1 MTANISKSNL
11 LEPMRLAYQ
20 GSALSSWWQQARQE
34 CLTLLPI
41 AWQEL
46 LGAADRRVC
55 IRVVDDQLYFY
66 SANNGRLSLLG
77 SLPSDDDELL
87 KTAHARLQQQ
97 TGSPR
102 HLLLDSKQVL
112 RRILSLPLAAESKL
126 REVVSFEIDR
136 QTPFTL
142 DQVYFEARVLSR
154 SIQTK
159 QCQVE
164 LIVLPKQALE
174 KALKPLGILASD
186 LSGVDVVDENQQTL
200 NVNLLPNTMRAATS
214 NQNAWLNLGLATA
227 GFILLLLAMNLIL
240 DNREKVLGEWEQKV
254 SAAEVQA
261 KQANVFRNQL
271 KQTAKAEAFLQK
283 FRTSQ
288 PTMLALINDL
298 TKRIPDDTSLDKLSV
313 NEGRL
318 VLVGQSKQAA
328 ALVSQLQSSPFINS
342 PALVGAVQPDARTG
356 RDRFT
361 LTATVNGSKE
371 ASNGK
376 PR

>member
-1 MTANISKSNL
+1 MNSSVSNL

-20 GSALSSWWQQARQE
+20 GSSLSSWWPQARQQ
-34 CLTLLPI
+34 CLSLLP
-41 AWQEL
+41 ASWQEL
-46 LGAADRRVC
+46 LGATDRRVC
-55 IRVVDDQLYFY
+55 IRVQSNELHLT
-66 SANNGRLSLLG
+66 ALG
-77 SLPSDDDELL
+77 SLPTDDEDLL
-87 KTAHARLQQQ
+87 KMCLGRLQQQ
-97 TGSPR
+97 INAPR
-102 HLLLDSKQVL
+102 YLLLDTKQVL
-112 RRILSLPLAAESKL
+112 RRVLSLPLAAESKL

-154 SIQTK
+154 NVQSK

-174 KALKPLGILASD
+174 KSLKPLGILAGD
-186 LSGVDVVDENQQTL
+186 LSGVDVIDEHQQIL
-200 NVNLLPNTMRAATS
+200 NVNLLPITMRIAGS
-214 NQNAWLNLGLATA
+214 HQNAWLNFSLGLA
-227 GFILLLLAMNLIL
+227 GLILLVLAMNLVL
-240 DNREKVLGEWEQKV
+240 SNRENVLSEWEQKV
-254 SAAEVQA
+254 SVAGAQA
-261 KQANVFRNQL
+261 KQANVFREQL
-271 KQTAKAEAFLQK
+271 KQAGKAEVFLQK
-283 FRTSQ
+283 FRSSQ

-298 TKRIPDDTSLDKLSV
+298 TKRIPDDTALDKLSV

-328 ALVSQLQSSPFINS
+328 ALVGQLQASPFINS
-342 PALVGAVQPDARTG
+342 PALAGAVQPDSRTG

-371 ASNGK
+371 AINGK

>member
-1 MTANISKSNL
+1 MTADIPKSNL

-20 GSALSSWWQQARQE
+20 GSALSSWWMQARQE
-34 CLTLLPI
+34 CFALLPD

-55 IRVVDDQLYFY
+55 IRVVEDQLYFY

-87 KTAHARLQQQ
+87 KTCHARLQQQ
-97 TGSPR
+97 TGAPR
-102 HLLLDSKQVL
+102 YLLLDNKQVL
-112 RRILSLPLAAESKL
+112 RRVLSLPLAAESKM

-136 QTPFTL
+136 QTPFTV

-154 SIQTK
+154 SAQTK

-164 LIVLPKQALE
+164 LIVLPKQTLE

-186 LSGVDVVDENQQTL
+186 LSGVDVIDESQQTL
-200 NVNLLPNTMRAATS
+200 DVNLLPVTMRVATS
-214 NQNAWLNLGLATA
+214 NQNAWLNLGLAAA
-227 GFILLLLAMNLIL
+227 GVILLLLAMNMVLN
-240 DNREKVLGEWEQKV
+240 NRDKVLADWEQKV
-254 SAAEVQA
+254 AAAEVQA

-298 TKRIPDDTSLDKLSV
+298 TKRIPDDTALDKLSV

-328 ALVSQLQSSPFINS
+328 ALVGQLQSSPYINS

-356 RDRFT
+356 RDRFN

-371 ASNGK
+371 AGNGK
-376 PR
+376 LR

>member
-1 MTANISKSNL
+1 MTANTKSNL

-20 GSALSSWWQQARQE
+20 GSALSSWWSQVRRH
-34 CLTLLPI
+34 CFSLLPLS
-41 AWQEL
+41 WQEL

-55 IRVVDDQLYFY
+55 IRVQDNQLHFY
-66 SANNGRLSLLG
+66 AANNGQLTSLG
-77 SLPSDDDELL
+77 SLPSDDDALL
-87 KTAHARLQQQ
+87 ETCRARLQHQA
-97 TGSPR
+97 GAPR
-102 HLLLDSKQVL
+102 YLLLDNKQIL

-136 QTPFTL
+136 QTPFTP

-154 SIQTK
+154 NQQAK

-164 LIVLPKQALE
+164 LIVLPKNTLE
-174 KALKPLGILASD
+174 KALKPLGVLAGD
-186 LSGVDVVDENQQTL
+186 LSGVDVVDDQKQIL
-200 NVNLLPNTMRAATS
+200 DINLLPVSMRMATS
-214 NQNAWLNLGLATA
+214 NQNAWLNLGLAIA
-227 GFILLLLAMNLIL
+227 GLVLLCLAMNLIL
-240 DNREKVLGEWEQKV
+240 NNREKVLGEWEQKV
-254 SAAEVQA
+254 AAAETQA
-261 KQANVFRNQL
+261 KQANIFREQL
-271 KQTAKAEAFLQK
+271 KQTGKAELFLQK
-283 FRTSQ
+283 FRTAQ

-298 TKRIPDDTSLDKLSV
+298 TKRIPDDTALDKLSV

-328 ALVSQLQSSPFINS
+328 ALVSQLQSSPYINS
-342 PALVGAVQPDARTG
+342 PALVGAVQPDARTN

-371 ASNGK
+371 AANGNK

>member
-1 MTANISKSNL
+1 MNSSVSNL

-20 GSALSSWWQQARQE
+20 GSSLSSWWPQARQQ
-34 CLTLLPI
+34 CLSLLP
-41 AWQEL
+41 ASWQEL

-55 IRVVDDQLYFY
+55 IRVQSNELHFY
-66 SANNGRLSLLG
+66 TANNARLTALG
-77 SLPSDDDELL
+77 SLPTDDEDLL
-87 KTAHARLQQQ
+87 KMCLDRLQQQ
-97 TGSPR
+97 SNAPR
-102 HLLLDSKQVL
+102 FLLLDNKQVL
-112 RRILSLPLAAESKL
+112 RRVLSLPLAAESKL

-154 SIQTK
+154 NVQSK

-174 KALKPLGILASD
+174 KSLKPLGVLAGD
-186 LSGVDVVDENQQTL
+186 LSGIDVIDEHQQTL
-200 NVNLLPNTMRAATS
+200 NVNLLPSTMRVAGS
-214 NQNAWLNLGLATA
+214 HQNAWLNLGLALA
-227 GFILLLLAMNLIL
+227 GLALLILAMNLVL
-240 DNREKVLGEWEQKV
+240 SNREKVLSEWEQKV
-254 SAAEVQA
+254 SAAGAQA
-261 KQANVFRNQL
+261 KQANVFREQL

-283 FRTSQ
+283 FRSSQ

-298 TKRIPDDTSLDKLSV
+298 TKRIPDDTALDKLSV

-318 VLVGQSKQAA
+318 VLVGQSRQAA
-328 ALVSQLQSSPFINS
+328 ALVGQLQASPFISS
-342 PALVGAVQPDARTG
+342 PALAGAVQPDARTN

-361 LTATVNGSKE
+361 LTATVKGSKE

>member
-1 MTANISKSNL
+1 MTANIPKSNL

-20 GSALSSWWQQARQE
+20 GSALSSWWVQARQE
-34 CLTLLPI
+34 CLALLPE

-55 IRVVDDQLYFY
+55 IRMVEDQLYFY

-87 KTAHARLQQQ
+87 KTCHARLQQQ
-97 TGSPR
+97 TGAPR
-102 HLLLDSKQVL
+102 YLLLDNKQVL
-112 RRILSLPLAAESKL
+112 RRVLSLPLAAESKI

-136 QTPFTL
+136 QTPFTV

-154 SIQTK
+154 SAQTK

-164 LIVLPKQALE
+164 LIVLPKQTLE

-186 LSGVDVVDENQQTL
+186 LSGVDVVDENQQAL
-200 NVNLLPNTMRAATS
+200 NVNLLPIAMRVATS
-214 NQNAWLNLGLATA
+214 NQNTWLNLGLAAA
-227 GFILLLLAMNLIL
+227 GVILLLLAMNMVLN
-240 DNREKVLGEWEQKV
+240 NRDKVLTDWEQKV
-254 SAAEVQA
+254 AAAEVQA

-271 KQTAKAEAFLQK
+271 KQTAKAEAFLHK
-283 FRTSQ
+283 FRSSQ
-288 PTMLALINDL
+288 PTMLDLINDL
-298 TKRIPDDTSLDKLSV
+298 TKRIPDDTALDKLSV
-313 NEGRL
+313 NEGVL
-318 VLVGQSKQAA
+318 VLTGQSKQAA
-328 ALVSQLQSSPFINS
+328 ALVGQLQSSPYINS

-356 RDRFT
+356 RDRFN
-361 LTATVNGSKE
+361 LKANVSSSKE

>member
-1 MTANISKSNL
+1 MNSSVSNL

-20 GSALSSWWQQARQE
+20 GSSLSSWWPQARQQ
-34 CLTLLPI
+34 CLSLLP
-41 AWQEL
+41 ASWQEL

-55 IRVVDDQLYFY
+55 IRVQSNELHFY
-66 SANNGRLSLLG
+66 TANNARLTALG
-77 SLPSDDDELL
+77 SLPTDDEDLL
-87 KTAHARLQQQ
+87 KMCLDRLQQQ
-97 TGSPR
+97 SNAPR
-102 HLLLDSKQVL
+102 FLLLDNKQVL
-112 RRILSLPLAAESKL
+112 RRVLSLPLAAESKL

-154 SIQTK
+154 NVQSK

-174 KALKPLGILASD
+174 KSLKPLGVLAGD
-186 LSGVDVVDENQQTL
+186 LSGIDVIDEHQQTL
-200 NVNLLPNTMRAATS
+200 NVNLLPSTMRVAGS
-214 NQNAWLNLGLATA
+214 HQNAWLNLGLALVGLA
-227 GFILLLLAMNLIL
+227 LLILAMNLVL
-240 DNREKVLGEWEQKV
+240 SNREKVLSEWEQKV
-254 SAAEVQA
+254 SAAGAQA
-261 KQANVFRNQL
+261 KQANVFREQL

-283 FRTSQ
+283 FRSSQ

-298 TKRIPDDTSLDKLSV
+298 TKRIPDDTALDKLSV

-318 VLVGQSKQAA
+318 VLVGQSRQAA
-328 ALVSQLQSSPFINS
+328 ALVGQLQASPFISS
-342 PALVGAVQPDARTG
+342 PALAGAVQPDARTN

-361 LTATVNGSKE
+361 LTATVKGSKE
-371 ASNGK
+371 ANNGK

>member
-1 MTANISKSNL
+1 MNSSVSNL

-20 GSALSSWWQQARQE
+20 GSSLSSWWPQARQQ
-34 CLTLLPI
+34 CLSLLP
-41 AWQEL
+41 ASWQEL

-55 IRVVDDQLYFY
+55 IRVQSNELHFY
-66 SANNGRLSLLG
+66 TANNARLTALG
-77 SLPSDDDELL
+77 SLPTDDEDLL
-87 KTAHARLQQQ
+87 KMCLDRLQQQ
-97 TGSPR
+97 SNAPR
-102 HLLLDSKQVL
+102 FLLLDNKQVL
-112 RRILSLPLAAESKL
+112 RRVLSLPLAAESKL

-154 SIQTK
+154 NVQSK

-174 KALKPLGILASD
+174 KSLKPLGVLAGD
-186 LSGVDVVDENQQTL
+186 LSGIDVIDEHQQTL
-200 NVNLLPNTMRAATS
+200 NVNLLPSTMRVAGS
-214 NQNAWLNLGLATA
+214 HQNAWLNLGLALA
-227 GFILLLLAMNLIL
+227 GLTLLILAMNLVL
-240 DNREKVLGEWEQKV
+240 SNREKVLSEWEQKV
-254 SAAEVQA
+254 SAAGAQA
-261 KQANVFRNQL
+261 KQANVFREQL

-283 FRTSQ
+283 FRSSQ

-298 TKRIPDDTSLDKLSV
+298 TKRIPDDTALDKLSV

-318 VLVGQSKQAA
+318 VLVGQSRQAA
-328 ALVSQLQSSPFINS
+328 ALVGQLQASPFISS
-342 PALVGAVQPDARTG
+342 PALAGAVQPDARTG

-361 LTATVNGSKE
+361 LTATVKGSKE